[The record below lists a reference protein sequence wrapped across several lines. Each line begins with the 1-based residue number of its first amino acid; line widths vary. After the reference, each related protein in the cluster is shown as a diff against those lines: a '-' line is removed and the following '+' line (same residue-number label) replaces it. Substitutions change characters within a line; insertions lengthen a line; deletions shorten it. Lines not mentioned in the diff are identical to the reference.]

1 MKKYRPIPLLPVAGK
16 IFEIILYNN
25 LCELF
30 TEKNL
35 ISPNQS
41 CFKPHD
47 SCNNQLLSITHE
59 ICKSFDD
66 GLEVRGTFLDISKV
80 FDKVWHKV
88 LLYKLKQNGISGK
101 LFDIITDFL
110 NFRKQGI
117 VLNRQYS
124 LWTRTEAGVLQ
135 GSILGPLLF
144 LIHISDLYDDLTT
157 HAENFANDT

>member
-25 LCELF
+25 LYELF

-59 ICKSFDD
+59 IYKSFDD
-66 GLEVRGTFLDISKV
+66 GLEVRGTFLNISKV

-88 LLYKLKQNGISGK
+88 LSYKLKQNGISGK
-101 LFDIITDFL
+101 RFDIITDFL
-110 NFRKQGI
+110 NFRKQRI
-117 VLNRQYS
+117 VLNILCGLVLKPGYFKDQY
-124 LWTRTEAGVLQ
+124 LDHCCFWFTLM
-135 GSILGPLLF
+135 
-144 LIHISDLYDDLTT
+144 ISMMI
-157 HAENFANDT
+157 